1 MMLFVLTGQ
10 KVTDF
15 NFSRLPLHNMRPNN
29 SNMKVLM
36 LQNVSCPQTKQD
48 GFDERFSILFMYCF
62 FFVDSIVIIADFST
76 LMFPN
81 AIKAQPDIRLLYL
94 QRYFVNAKFLMS
106 KRKYAFAMSTAL
118 R

>member
-15 NFSRLPLHNMRPNN
+15 NFSRLPLHNMRPDN

-62 FFVDSIVIIADFST
+62 FFVLLSSLQIVDIDVSQCNKGST
-76 LMFPN
+76 RYQTSLPAKVFCECQILN
-81 AIKAQPDIRLLYL
+81 APTLNL
-94 QRYFVNAKFLMS
+94 QS
-106 KRKYAFAMSTAL
+106 QRKYAFV
-118 R
+118 